1 MRAFE
6 EPAQVT
12 PPDPAERV
20 VPPISGA
27 ESGGSRASGEA
38 GRIREP
44 SAAER
49 LVLPP
54 SGAASADP
62 PVLSESSQAS
72 PPNAAEKAVSAPL
85 ISVPEGPDAPNA
97 GSAGATAPSLPSS
110 LADPQFQRLLATVR
124 EARPK
129 DDLAG
134 IERAWQFA
142 ARHHAGQKRASGD
155 AYLSHPLAVAQ
166 LLAEMRMDPVT
177 IQTGLLHDIV
187 EDTAVTS
194 DELRKTFGEEV
205 AACVDGVTKLNKI
218 DFTSAE
224 DRQSENYRKML
235 LAMVKD
241 IRVIIVKLADRLHNM
256 RTLDALPPVRR
267 ERIARET
274 LDIYAPIAHRLGMGK
289 IRGELEDLSFT
300 HMEPEA
306 AAEISHTI
314 EGQRADNEKYL
325 EKMRSTVEAELR
337 REGIPARVQARVKRA
352 FSVYQKL
359 KRQKI
364 TLDQVY
370 DLMGLRIVTD
380 SVKNCYGAL
389 GVIHNEWR
397 PVPGRIKD
405 FIAIPRPNLYQSL
418 HTSVVGPEGRHFEIQ
433 IRTEEMH
440 RIAEE
445 GIAAHWKYKE
455 GKRGVQ
461 DDQRVAWLR
470 QLVEWQ
476 QDMRNPGD
484 FDSTLRLDLY
494 SEEVYCFTP
503 KGRVVALP
511 AGSSPVDFAYAVHS
525 EIGNTCTGAK
535 VNGRIVQLKYA
546 LRNGDVV
553 DILTTPGHQPSKDWL
568 GIVKTSRARNRIKHV
583 INAGERERAI
593 EIGQKYLEKEARRLG
608 TQMSKIR
615 DEALDRVAG
624 EYGLGKAEDLYAA
637 LGYGKFSARQVLQK
651 AVPELSLEEAPAPA
665 APAPEAPAPS
675 RRDGSAKPDDDAIK
689 VHGIEDLMVYR
700 AKCCNPI
707 RGDAIVG
714 YVTRGKGVAVH
725 TRLCPNVQNLMY
737 DAERKI
743 DVEWARNVDETFP
756 VRVVVHTDD
765 RPGLL
770 HQITSAIADEK
781 INVRSLEARTD
792 FNQSTDAAVVEMTVE
807 VRDKKQLEKLCTA
820 MRRISGIRD
829 VERTHQS

>member
-1 MRAFE
+1 MNVPPVPRL
-6 EPAQVT
+6 EPAPELLPEQL
-12 PPDPAERV
+12 PR
-20 VPPISGA
+20 
-27 ESGGSRASGEA
+27 ESASA
-38 GRIREP
+38 PSSEP
-44 SAAER
+44 T
-49 LVLPP
+49 
-54 SGAASADP
+54 AASVAEDP
-62 PVLSESSQAS
+62 
-72 PPNAAEKAVSAPL
+72 
-85 ISVPEGPDAPNA
+85 D
-97 GSAGATAPSLPSS
+97 
-110 LADPQFQRLLATVR
+110 FQRLLATVH

-129 DDLAG
+129 DDLSG
-134 IERAWQFA
+134 IEKAWHFA
-142 ARHHAGQKRASGD
+142 ASHHAGQKRASGE

-177 IQTGLLHDIV
+177 IQTGLLHDTV
-187 EDTAVTS
+187 EDTAVS
-194 DELRKTFGEEV
+194 AEDLRKTFGEEV

-235 LAMVKD
+235 LAMVND

-256 RTLDALPPVRR
+256 RTLGALPPERR
-267 ERIARET
+267 QRIARET
-274 LDIYAPIAHRLGMGK
+274 LEIYAPIAHRLGMGK
-289 IRGELEDLSFT
+289 VRGELEDLAFT

-306 AAEISHTI
+306 AEEISRTI
-314 EGQRADNEKYL
+314 EGQRSDNEIYL

-494 SEEVYCFTP
+494 AEEVYCFTP

-511 AGSSPVDFAYAVHS
+511 AGATPVDFAYAVHS
-525 EIGNTCTGAK
+525 EVGNTCTGAK
-535 VNGRIVQLKYA
+535 INGRIVQLKYT

-553 DILTTPGHQPSKDWL
+553 DILTTAGHQPSKDWL

-583 INAGERERAI
+583 INASERERAI
-593 EIGQKYLEKEARRLG
+593 EIGQKYLEKEAKRLG
-608 TQMSKIR
+608 TRMASIR
-615 DEALDRVAG
+615 AEELERVAS

-651 AVPELSLEEAPAPA
+651 ADPALLAEENAPA
-665 APAPEAPAPS
+665 AAPVVEPATQA
-675 RRDGSAKPDDDAIK
+675 RREKPDDDAIK
-689 VHGIEDLMVYR
+689 VHGIDDLMVYR

-725 TRLCPNVQNLMY
+725 TRICPNVQNLMY
-737 DAERKI
+737 DSERKI
-743 DVEWARNVDETFP
+743 DVEWTRNVEETFP
-756 VRVVVHTDD
+756 VRIVVHTDD

-770 HQITSAIADEK
+770 HQLTSALADEK
-781 INVRSLEARTD
+781 INGRNLEARTD
-792 FNQSTDAAVVEMTVE
+792 FSQSTDAAIVEMTVE